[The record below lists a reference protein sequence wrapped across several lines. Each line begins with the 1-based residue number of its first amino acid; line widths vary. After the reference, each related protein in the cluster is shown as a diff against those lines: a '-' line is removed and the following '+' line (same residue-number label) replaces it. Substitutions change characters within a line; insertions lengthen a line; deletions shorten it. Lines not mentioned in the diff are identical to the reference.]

1 MAFPGGSEGKASA
14 HNAGDPGSILGSESS
29 PREGNGNPL
38 QYFCLENSMDGGAWW
53 AMVHGVTKSQTLA
66 TLLVVD
72 SDGCIF
78 PFLLWFLL
86 LFFSQLLVRSPQ
98 TTVLPFCISSSWGLF
113 FKVFIEFVTV
123 LLLFSILVFRPGGMW
138 DLS

>member
-1 MAFPGGSEGKASA
+1 MVIRLYFSSFGLINVVTLNLKIRKHLRWDSLVAQTVKRLPAMQETRVRSPGREDS
-14 HNAGDPGSILGSESS
+14 PG
-29 PREGNGNPL
+29 EGNGNPL

-98 TTVLPFCISSSWGLF
+98 TTQLSFYISSS
-113 FKVFIEFVTV
+113 
-123 LLLFSILVFRPGGMW
+123 
-138 DLS
+138 

>member
-98 TTVLPFCISSSWGLF
+98 TTQLSFYISSS
-113 FKVFIEFVTV
+113 
-123 LLLFSILVFRPGGMW
+123 
-138 DLS
+138 